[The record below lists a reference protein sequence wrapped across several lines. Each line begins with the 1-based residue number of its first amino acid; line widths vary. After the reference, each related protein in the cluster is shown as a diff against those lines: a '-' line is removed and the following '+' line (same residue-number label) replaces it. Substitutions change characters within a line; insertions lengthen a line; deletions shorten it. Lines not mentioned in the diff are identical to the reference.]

1 MNKTLTWWE
10 KEKQQKGHWTKEA
23 WLAYKDWAERWERWA
38 MNQTRV
44 FAVCAEMEERED

>member
-1 MNKTLTWWE
+1 MSTWR
-10 KEKQQKGHWTKEA
+10 KGRYGWTKNA

-44 FAVCAEMEERED
+44 FAIIAEMESRED

>member
-1 MNKTLTWWE
+1 MSKKSRHHGWI
-10 KEKQQKGHWTKEA
+10 KEA
-23 WLAYKDWAERWERWA
+23 WLTYKDWAERWERWA